1 MNTVI
6 SPKSGASRDTVT
18 VSPNAIAKNRN
29 ALAEFVRFVNKV
41 IFLSDEE
48 TQIGM
53 LRAAQLRLQR
63 LVRARRLHHLAD
75 SRDNQIGSL
84 ELNIVAAVFGDD
96 QPPICGAFDQSGMR
110 RLACRV
116 LVRWPNHQPALDHDQ
131 RSIRAEWFG
140 GHNLREAG
148 LHRRAFRIH
157 RTRNRRLET
166 KRFDGPLDVW
176 RQPFEWHTGFPWS
189 EIEQPCQSKRVDEL
203 KHAQYS
209 SGRQCVLAFFDREP
223 GKVASR
229 RWIKQHQTRDLVR
242 ELACIHLDVQ
252 GTDRVTHE
260 DIWARDTRVVKQRM
274 EFCGDLLAG
283 AGGRSTLAP
292 AKSGAIVDTHLGRLR
307 NIGLYEA
314 PVERCTAQPTFG
326 HNRGATGWACT
337 TAVDVQLI
345 AAHVYQLARGGVGPL
360 VARRGGR
367 LVDRADHGQ
376 AGDQC

>member
-1 MNTVI
+1 MNPVI

-29 ALAEFVRFVNKV
+29 ALAELVRFVNKV

-63 LVRARRLHHLAD
+63 LARA
-75 SRDNQIGSL
+75 
-84 ELNIVAAVFGDD
+84 
-96 QPPICGAFDQSGMR
+96 R

-176 RQPFEWHTGFPWS
+176 RQPFEWHAGFPRS

-209 SGRQCVLAFFDREP
+209 SGGQCGLAFFGRKP
-223 GKVASR
+223 GKVGSR
-229 RWIKQHQTRDLVR
+229 RWIKQHQARDLAR

-274 EFCGDLLAG
+274 EFCGDLLARS
-283 AGGRSTLAP
+283 GGRSTLAP
-292 AKSGAIVDTHLGRLR
+292 AKSGAIVET
-307 NIGLYEA
+307 
-314 PVERCTAQPTFG
+314 
-326 HNRGATGWACT
+326 
-337 TAVDVQLI
+337 
-345 AAHVYQLARGGVGPL
+345 
-360 VARRGGR
+360 
-367 LVDRADHGQ
+367 
-376 AGDQC
+376 